1 MARKKPVRK
10 FADINQIIK
19 MIHDQPKNWWA
30 TVCYAKLI
38 KVRKT
43 MRSLDKDS
51 FANHLNAGRAETN
64 DDVYNGLSDFH
75 SGVSKKLPYVAVFA
89 IKRYQFNWIAG
100 DKWDSKNTEY
110 TQGIK
115 DISRRS
121 LSKILPR
128 KIENPGE
135 GDLRNYMPGGDDED
149 GSSNYEK
156 LTWGLGGKVGT
167 NGNSKGKSYIP
178 YNRHSYK
185 TLDIEY
191 YGVNEEGHIV
201 GRIPTNIGYMLDQ
214 DYDQTT
220 LTKKPDPIMGASGIK
235 RAGATPDELVEYE
248 SQCNKLISNLKFLPA
263 HIIEGQVLY
272 MAAAVQKETQ
282 TGELE
287 DSGTENEKLVW
298 LNDSITSHFESLDQ
312 KTGKYNYN
320 FDVEPAD
327 LYAIAIDKINNSY
340 EMQLS
345 SRKRFGKV
353 IKESRQIRLT
363 ESELKQVVKHATM
376 KIISEMRLKRK
387 R

>member
-1 MARKKPVRK
+1 MARKKPIRK

-19 MIHDQPKNWWA
+19 MIHDQPNNWWA

-51 FANHLNAGRAETN
+51 FANHLAAGKSETN
-64 DDVYNGLSDFH
+64 DEVFNGLSDFH

-89 IKRYQFNWIAG
+89 IKRYQFNWIAA
-100 DKWDSKNTEY
+100 DKWNQKNAEY
-110 TQGIK
+110 ENGID

-121 LSKILPR
+121 LTNILPR

-135 GDLRNYMPGGDDED
+135 ADFRNYMPNHRD
-149 GSSNYEK
+149 SSDYET
-156 LTWGLGGKVGT
+156 LTYGLGNRTGI
-167 NGNSKGKSYIP
+167 NGNAKGKSYIP
-178 YNRHSYK
+178 YNRHSYR

-191 YGVNEEGHIV
+191 YGVNEQGRIV
-201 GRIPTNIGYMLDQ
+201 GKIPTNIGYMLDQ

-220 LTKKPDPIMGASGIK
+220 LTKKPDPIMGIGGI
-235 RAGATPDELVEYE
+235 RAAGATPNELTEYE
-248 SQCNKLISNLKFLPA
+248 NECNKLISDLKFLPA

-272 MAAAVQKETQ
+272 MAAAVQTQ
-282 TGELE
+282 VQNGELE

-320 FDVEPAD
+320 FDVEPGD
-327 LYAIAIDKINNSY
+327 LYNIAINKINDSY

-353 IKESRQIRLT
+353 IKERRQLRFT
-363 ESELKQVVKHATM
+363 EAELKQVVREAAM
-376 KIISEMRLKRK
+376 KIVKNILSENRRK
-387 R
+387 